1 MLICDLSHL
10 EILDHSS
17 DIFGALQAN
26 DGILTLS
33 LSEDNTLSLK
43 QGSTELWSTKL
54 ANSPQGI
61 SLSLPG
67 NPNLAVSSTTM
78 ATADGKSRTILAL
91 NFGTSPVVSFASA
104 RSLTASFPF

>member
-1 MLICDLSHL
+1 MLIHDLSHL
-10 EILDHSS
+10 EILDQSS

-26 DGILTLS
+26 DGILLLS